1 MTLTITDWS
10 RLPTTFRQRTIG
22 RVIQCVE
29 NGECCAIVGVGS
41 VGKSNVLRH
50 LTREDVLAHHLKD
63 KAQKFLFVNVD
74 GNAMVERSVWGYYEL
89 MFNRLILAAEAQ
101 LGSEWRARFDPL
113 YQQVMDSTNPRL
125 ARRYLERLVRDLR
138 NTPEKHRIV
147 FLMDEFD
154 DVFSEIEGDLFAG
167 LRALRDDH
175 KYKLV
180 YVIFGRK
187 ELSQTHLITGNHE
200 AFYELFPSNTFG
212 LGPYTEQDARFMIGR
227 LAARREKPISRDA
240 TTTIINVT
248 SAHPGLIRITTFAV
262 LDDEINL
269 QGGDLRTQLLT
280 NHKVRDE
287 FRKIWEG
294 LNPDEQTA
302 LFEISKN
309 NPDVNRYALEML
321 QLKKVVESSNPP
333 RIFNDIFATYVRDD
347 AKIPRFSIDW
357 GSQSVWRGSE
367 RVTGI
372 TKREYE
378 LLAHLYKNHNRVCA
392 VDELVREVL
401 KDDPLSVTQQKI
413 QSLVN
418 RARRKIEL
426 DLRKPVYLV
435 RHGDEGY
442 RLENC

>member
-1 MTLTITDWS
+1 MTLTTTDWS
-10 RLPTTFRQRTIG
+10 HLPTTFRQRTIG

-29 NGECCAIVGVGS
+29 NGECCAVVGVGS

-89 MFNRLILAAEAQ
+89 MFNRLIRTAEEQ
-101 LGSEWRARFDPL
+101 LGPEWRERFDPL
-113 YQQVMDSTNPRL
+113 YQQVMDSTNYRL
-125 ARRYLERLVRDLR
+125 ARRYLERMMLDLR
-138 NTPEKHRIV
+138 ATPQKHRIV

-154 DVFSEIEGDLFAG
+154 EVFSEIEGNLFAG

-187 ELSQTHLITGNHE
+187 ELSQTHQITGDYE

-212 LGPYTEQDARFMIGR
+212 LGPYTDQDARYMIGR
-227 LAARREKPISRDA
+227 LAARREKPISRDD
-240 TTTIINVT
+240 TTTIINIT
-248 SAHPGLIRITTFAV
+248 SAHPGLIRTTTFAV
-262 LDDEINL
+262 LDGEINL
-269 QGGDLRTQLLT
+269 QGGNLHTQLLT
-280 NHKVRDE
+280 NQKIRGE
-287 FRKIWEG
+287 FYKIWEG

-309 NPDVNRYALEML
+309 NPNVNRYALEML
-321 QLKKVVESSNPP
+321 QLKEVVERSNPP
-333 RIFNDIFATYVRDD
+333 RIFNDVFATYVRDD
-347 AKIPRFSIDW
+347 AKTPRFSIDW
-357 GSQSVWRGSE
+357 RSATVWRGSE
-367 RVTGI
+367 QVTGI
-372 TKREYE
+372 IGREYD
-378 LLAHLYKNHNRVCA
+378 LLAHLYKNRNRVCD
-392 VDELVREVL
+392 VDELVRIVL
-401 KDDPLSVTQQKI
+401 LDDPLSVTRQKI

-418 RARRKIEL
+418 RARRKIEP

-435 RHGDEGY
+435 RHGDSY
-442 RLENC
+442 RMENC

>member
-1 MTLTITDWS
+1 MLD
-10 RLPTTFRQRTIG
+10 
-22 RVIQCVE
+22 
-29 NGECCAIVGVGS
+29 GEI
-41 VGKSNVLRH
+41 
-50 LTREDVLAHHLKD
+50 D
-63 KAQKFLFVNVD
+63 
-74 GNAMVERSVWGYYEL
+74 
-89 MFNRLILAAEAQ
+89 
-101 LGSEWRARFDPL
+101 
-113 YQQVMDSTNPRL
+113 
-125 ARRYLERLVRDLR
+125 
-138 NTPEKHRIV
+138 
-147 FLMDEFD
+147 
-154 DVFSEIEGDLFAG
+154 
-167 LRALRDDH
+167 
-175 KYKLV
+175 
-180 YVIFGRK
+180 
-187 ELSQTHLITGNHE
+187 
-200 AFYELFPSNTFG
+200 
-212 LGPYTEQDARFMIGR
+212 
-227 LAARREKPISRDA
+227 
-240 TTTIINVT
+240 
-248 SAHPGLIRITTFAV
+248 
-262 LDDEINL
+262 L

-309 NPDVNRYALEML
+309 NPDVNKYALDML
-321 QLKKVVESSNPP
+321 QLKKVVERSSPP

-347 AKIPRFSIDW
+347 AKTPRFSIDW
-357 GSQSVWRGSE
+357 ASQTVWRGSE
-367 RVTGI
+367 RVIGI

-418 RARRKIEL
+418 RARRKIEP